1 MKRCLIVFAREPKK
15 GRVKTRLK
23 GALSET
29 GCLNLYKAF
38 LRDTVNLA
46 QKVKAEEHVIA
57 YDSIDGAIPYL
68 RRVACAFNFYRQEG
82 KDLGQRM
89 HNAFNYA
96 RAIKADKSVIIGS
109 DSPELPFN
117 LIRTAFQKL
126 GKYDLVLGPSVD
138 GGYYLIG
145 LKYPCGALFR
155 GVRWSSGDVLSSTL
169 KKARALR
176 MKYFLLDTWY
186 DVDDA
191 GSLARLESDLRRDKN
206 KKIAQYT
213 REVLNA

>member
-1 MKRCLIVFAREPKK
+1 MKRCLIVFAREPEK

-23 GALSET
+23 GVLSET

-38 LRDTVNLA
+38 LRDTINLA
-46 QKVKAEEHVIA
+46 QKVKVQEYVIA
-57 YDSIDGAIPYL
+57 YDSTDGAKPYL
-68 RRVACAFNFYRQEG
+68 KSIASKFNFYRQEG

-89 HNAFNYA
+89 HNTFSYA

-109 DSPELPFN
+109 DSPGLPVN
-117 LIRTAFQKL
+117 LIKAAFQKL
-126 GKYDLVLGPSVD
+126 DKYDLVLGPSED

-145 LKYPCGALFR
+145 LKYPCEELFKD
-155 GVRWSSGDVLSSTL
+155 VRWSSGDVLSATL
-169 KKARALR
+169 KKAKRLR
-176 MKYFLLDTWY
+176 KKYFLLDTWY

-191 GSLARLESDLRRDKN
+191 KSLARLESDLRSNKN
-206 KKIAQYT
+206 KKIARHT